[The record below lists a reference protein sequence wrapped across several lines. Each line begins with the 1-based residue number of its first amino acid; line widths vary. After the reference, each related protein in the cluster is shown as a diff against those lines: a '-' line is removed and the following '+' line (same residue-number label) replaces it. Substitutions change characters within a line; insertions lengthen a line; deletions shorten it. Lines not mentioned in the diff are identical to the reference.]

1 MGSVLS
7 GLHFQ
12 SYRSVPTSKIDINR
26 KNRSK
31 ELLNTSLPTFVDFFA
46 GSGLVTQGAKHACT
60 PVWSN
65 DICPKKAAIYTANH
79 GPGHFHLGS
88 IEHVTGS
95 SIPQGDIVW
104 ASFPCQDLS
113 LAGKMGGL
121 FWEWLRVLDEM
132 PVRPAVIAPENVVG
146 LLSGNGG
153 GDFRLLYQA

>member
-1 MGSVLS
+1 LTRHKKTVQENPSKRS
-7 GLHFQ
+7 FQ
-12 SYRSVPTSKIDINR
+12 PSSI
-26 KNRSK
+26 
-31 ELLNTSLPTFVDFFA
+31 FFA

-79 GPGHFHLGS
+79 GSGHFHLGS
-88 IEHVTGS
+88 IKHVSGT

-121 FWEWLRVLDEM
+121 AASRSGLFWDWLRVLD
-132 PVRPAVIAPENVVG
+132 RFISSQK
-146 LLSGNGG
+146 LLIG
-153 GDFRLLYQA
+153 